1 MPSGPFLDARYSFIK
16 TFWKGETNG
25 CSLEGAP
32 MLNSSSFKTPRLYVE
47 ALATHYHQILEK
59 AFAPDQ
65 ICLGIATIVVCGRRV
80 FDVPQDQD
88 EARKMLSLLSGRRH
102 RIYTAFVLEHEGKKA
117 QKLVETR
124 VKLKVLSL
132 QEREDLAAQ
141 CLFGGYL
148 PLTLQNQFLVQEI
161 HGSPT
166 NLIGVPAL
174 EIRNAFTGLGL

>member
-16 TFWKGETNG
+16 TFWNGEING
-25 CSLEGAP
+25 CDLHGAP
-32 MLNSSSFKTPRLYVE
+32 LLLSSAFKTPRLYVE

-80 FDVPQDQD
+80 FETPQDQD
-88 EARKMLSLLSGRRH
+88 GARKMLDLLSGRRH
-102 RIYTAFVLEHEGKKA
+102 RIYTAFVLEHEGKKV

-166 NLIGVPAL
+166 NLMGVPAL